1 MKLNK
6 KIIIGATALTLGSLS
21 VVAIN
26 TNNSNYVSASTT
38 STKETTVKLRLN
50 HNSYVYDKN
59 GKRLK
64 KYKGKKALIK
74 KSQKLTVKGKIEPI
88 QKAKRYYFYDNDVN
102 NNIIPYWLAYTKIKG
117 NYYYSIGNKGYIKCI
132 NVKSINGDDNR
143 LISTEA
149 TVIIKPR
156 IGKVAHTWN
165 KLGKQTTKTYKSG
178 QKLIIDDTNILPNQ
192 NTYSYRVKG
201 TDYWVS
207 AQDLKSYPR
216 PSHTVTSHLQ
226 FH

>member
-6 KIIIGATALTLGSLS
+6 KIIIGVTALALGSLS

-26 TNNSNYVSASTT
+26 TNNFNYVSASAA

-74 KSQKLTVKGKIEPI
+74 KSQKLTIKGKIEPI
-88 QKAKRYYFYDNDVN
+88 QKAKRYYFYGKLENGN
-102 NNIIPYWLAYTKIKG
+102 RPAYWLTYKKI
-117 NYYYSIGNKGYIKCI
+117 NNDYYYSIGNKGYIKCV
-132 NVKSINGDDNR
+132 NVKTIDDYS
-143 LISTEA
+143 LMSTEA
-149 TVIIKPR
+149 TVTIKPR
-156 IGKVAHTWN
+156 IEKVAHTWN
-165 KLGKQTTKTYKSG
+165 KLGEQTTKTYKSG

-216 PSHTVTSHLQ
+216 PSHMVTSRILRYN
-226 FH
+226 

>member
-6 KIIIGATALTLGSLS
+6 KIIIGATALALGSLS

-26 TNNSNYVSASTT
+26 TNNSNYVSASAA

-74 KSQKLTVKGKIEPI
+74 KSQKLTIKGKIEPI
-88 QKAKRYYFYDNDVN
+88 QKAKRYYFYGKLENGN
-102 NNIIPYWLAYTKIKG
+102 RPAYWLTYKKI
-117 NYYYSIGNKGYIKCI
+117 NNDYYYSIGNKGYIKCV
-132 NVKSINGDDNR
+132 NVKTIDGYS
-143 LISTEA
+143 LMSTEA
-149 TVIIKPR
+149 TVTIKPR
-156 IGKVAHTWN
+156 IEKVARTWN
-165 KLGKQTTKTYKSG
+165 KLGEQTTKTYKSG
-178 QKLIIDDTNILPNQ
+178 QKLIINDTNILPNQ

-201 TDYWVS
+201 TDYWIS

-216 PSHTVTSHLQ
+216 PSHMVTSRILRYN
-226 FH
+226 